1 MEQPTHSNRRKIGVL
16 SKPFWQRNNH
26 ARKSRSRHKC
36 FTSQAESKRVTF
48 HTSWIVSVNSNFW
61 DPANSMAKIL
71 DILRTQKWLFLYD
84 QIKLCLKNQ
93 AIQIENVLSKNI
105 YSEIRA
111 GYETTPTAQATF
123 EEQFPDVC
131 LDWHDIYKFE
141 DKCCVV
147 THRAADIRVAWLVYL
162 ACLRSHVLRAN
173 CNFESKQA
181 NSITLFGR
189 RPNEKESLN
198 TARKWERRARISEV
212 GFLWESLGWA
222 RIKCLLSALTNVHA
236 VSIYQNLSETS
247 MERSIEWRMCSIWH
261 KFHSFMRSSPKF
273 KTGSTDIAVNI
284 LELPVTPCENSW
296 MEHAFSLEIFQR
308 ENRTTFLKFQL
319 FPGTWYAQKTCVP
332 LTSLMEFSEFLSKW
346 KAPHITVKGKVVVCA
361 CSEFWFLFILSQNQ
375 TMWRE

>member
-1 MEQPTHSNRRKIGVL
+1 M
-16 SKPFWQRNNH
+16 
-26 ARKSRSRHKC
+26 
-36 FTSQAESKRVTF
+36 
-48 HTSWIVSVNSNFW
+48 
-61 DPANSMAKIL
+61 
-71 DILRTQKWLFLYD
+71 
-84 QIKLCLKNQ
+84 
-93 AIQIENVLSKNI
+93 
-105 YSEIRA
+105 
-111 GYETTPTAQATF
+111 
-123 EEQFPDVC
+123 
-131 LDWHDIYKFE
+131 
-141 DKCCVV
+141 

-273 KTGSTDIAVNI
+273 KMVAQISPWIAWN
-284 LELPVTPCENSW
+284 C
-296 MEHAFSLEIFQR
+296 R
-308 ENRTTFLKFQL
+308 
-319 FPGTWYAQKTCVP
+319 
-332 LTSLMEFSEFLSKW
+332 
-346 KAPHITVKGKVVVCA
+346 
-361 CSEFWFLFILSQNQ
+361 WFLVKTREWNMLFHQKFSSGKTGLSFYNSSYS
-375 TMWRE
+375 RELSSGTFRKRVFH

>member
-26 ARKSRSRHKC
+26 ARISRNRHKC

-162 ACLRSHVLRAN
+162 ACLSSHVLRAN

-222 RIKCLLSALTNVHA
+222 RIKCLLSALTSVYGRFPVTKNFRKLPWKGPSSEECVPFDTS
-236 VSIYQNLSETS
+236 SIRLCVRHQNSRRVAQISPWISWNCRWLLVKT
-247 MERSIEWRMCSIWH
+247 REWNMLFHW
-261 KFHSFMRSSPKF
+261 KFSNG
-273 KTGSTDIAVNI
+273 KTG
-284 LELPVTPCENSW
+284 LP
-296 MEHAFSLEIFQR
+296 F
-308 ENRTTFLKFQL
+308 
-319 FPGTWYAQKTCVP
+319 
-332 LTSLMEFSEFLSKW
+332 
-346 KAPHITVKGKVVVCA
+346 
-361 CSEFWFLFILSQNQ
+361 
-375 TMWRE
+375 